1 MWMVQ
6 QDIRDIK
13 VRFASKTLCNLEW
26 QWAVLEIYQVLD
38 NTAAE
43 YGTDPYLPF
52 FWEKVLGRRFWAE
65 YFISK
70 IEEKIRAFVFH
81 AKIFSS

>member
-52 FWEKVLGRRFWAE
+52 FLRESLGPEILGRIL
-65 YFISK
+65 YFK
-70 IEEKIRAFVFH
+70 DRGKDPCLC
-81 AKIFSS
+81 FSCQNL